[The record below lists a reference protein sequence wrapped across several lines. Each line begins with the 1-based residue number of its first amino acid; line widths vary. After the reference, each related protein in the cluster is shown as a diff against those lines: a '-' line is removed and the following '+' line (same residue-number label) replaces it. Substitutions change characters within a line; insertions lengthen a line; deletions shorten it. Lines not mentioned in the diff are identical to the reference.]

1 MTASFGIGYHEQPPP
16 PRLADW
22 VECLW
27 WNRAADEPP
36 ADQGRILPDG
46 RIDLVWTTALGVL
59 VAGPQ
64 TRFLMRPFAPPFLAV
79 GARFRP
85 GAGAAVLGLP
95 ASELLDAHVAL
106 DAVDAR
112 LASLLEKRLALTR
125 TPAETFT
132 ALGDVLARRCA
143 DLDPPDPLVRAV
155 VSALARGRTSVSN
168 LAHSAGI
175 SERQLQRRFRATV
188 GYGPKKLQRV
198 LRFQR
203 VVIGLARDSGG
214 GWNLAGQAA
223 RAGYSD
229 QAHLTRES
237 RELSGLTP
245 AQLVNRLGA

>member
-1 MTASFGIGYHEQPPP
+1 MTAGFTIGYHEQAPPL
-16 PRLADW
+16 RLADW
-22 VECLW
+22 VERLW
-27 WNRAADEPP
+27 WNRAADEPS
-36 ADQGRILPDG
+36 ADRGRILPDG
-46 RIDLVWTTALGVL
+46 RIDLVWTTALGAL

-95 ASELLDAHVAL
+95 ASELLDAHVPL

-112 LASLLEKRLALTR
+112 LAAVLDERLASTR
-125 TPAETFT
+125 TPAEAFT
-132 ALGDVLARRCA
+132 AFGEALAWRCA

-155 VSALARGRTSVSN
+155 VAALARGRTRVSS

-188 GYGPKKLQRV
+188 GYGPKTLQRV
-198 LRFQR
+198 LRFQQ
-203 VVIGLARDSGG
+203 VVIGLVRDSGG
-214 GWNLAGQAA
+214 GWNLAGHAA

-245 AQLVNRLGA
+245 AQLVSWLGA